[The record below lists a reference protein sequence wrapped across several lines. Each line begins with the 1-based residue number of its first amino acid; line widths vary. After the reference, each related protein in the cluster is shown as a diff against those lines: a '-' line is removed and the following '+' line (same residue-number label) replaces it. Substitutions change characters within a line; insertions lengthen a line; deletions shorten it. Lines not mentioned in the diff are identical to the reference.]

1 MFLKS
6 FHKFL
11 FKQKSLI
18 YEWKYKCTYTIL
30 SLFSNL
36 NINNQILILIINN
49 QLHKI
54 QLQNLINSKIL
65 LQFTFIN
72 SNFQSF
78 KII

>member
-1 MFLKS
+1 M
-6 FHKFL
+6 
-11 FKQKSLI
+11 
-18 YEWKYKCTYTIL
+18 
-30 SLFSNL
+30 NG
-36 NINNQILILIINN
+36 NINVHILFYLFFQILIINN